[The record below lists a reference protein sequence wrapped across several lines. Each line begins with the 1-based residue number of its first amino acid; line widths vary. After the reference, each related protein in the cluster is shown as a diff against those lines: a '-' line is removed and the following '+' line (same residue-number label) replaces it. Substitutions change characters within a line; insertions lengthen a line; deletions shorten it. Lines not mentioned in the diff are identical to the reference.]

1 LLARVA
7 GGDREAL
14 AELYDC
20 HAAALFGHAV
30 ALARSRADAEDL
42 VQGAFVK
49 LAGLGAPLLGIRSP
63 GAYLHAMVRT
73 AFLDSERHR
82 AVAAEE
88 PLDVLDRRGADVESS
103 PDVGDHQKASD
114 RLALEAALARLP
126 AAQRE
131 TVVLHAVE
139 GLTFREVARVI
150 GVSTWTAASRYRV
163 ALGRLRQ
170 ILGTRR

>member
-1 LLARVA
+1 MLARVA

-20 HAAALFGHAV
+20 HATALFGYAV

-49 LAGLGAPLLGIRSP
+49 LAGMGAPLLGIRSP
-63 GAYLHAMVRT
+63 GAYLHTMVRM
-73 AFLDSERHR
+73 AFLDGERHR
-82 AVAAEE
+82 AVAADE
-88 PLDVLDRRGADVESS
+88 PLGILERGRTDAASS
-103 PDVGDHQKASD
+103 PGDSALEAPG

-131 TVVLHAVE
+131 AVVLHAVE